1 MKDKKAILLV
11 TEATVRDLIKGSLF
25 MLQGNIHIMFVRDI
39 YYPNVDEVVLCIT
52 DTYEHK
58 DRIYMT
64 DCDEPVTIIN
74 FVRTVDDFGPFT
86 IKNTNITELEAGDI
100 IRFKECGP
108 WYKVLYFEDVVH
120 NIEGSSR
127 TLYMMYLIKL
137 ENPVEGYELKE
148 IDIDYIMEKRVP
160 LR

>member
-11 TEATVRDLIKGSLF
+11 TEATVRDLSKGSAF
-25 MLQGNIHIMFVRDI
+25 MLQGN
-39 YYPNVDEVVLCIT
+39 VLCIT

-74 FVRTVDDFGPFT
+74 FVRNVDDFGPFT
-86 IKNTNITELEAGDI
+86 IKMTNITELEAGDI
-100 IRFKECGP
+100 IRFKEGGP

-160 LR
+160 CRDSE